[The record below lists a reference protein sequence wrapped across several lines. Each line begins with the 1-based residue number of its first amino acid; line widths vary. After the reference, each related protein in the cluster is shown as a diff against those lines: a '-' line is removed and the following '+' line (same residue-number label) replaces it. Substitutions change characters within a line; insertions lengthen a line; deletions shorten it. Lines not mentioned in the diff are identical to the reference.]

1 MKKAI
6 FLASLAVMT
15 ASVFGMK
22 HSLDQ
27 MDEGQPKIAQ
37 QIKKQRTDPLSSEI
51 QMDLTAVQ
59 PASDMVNVTE
69 TEEII
74 RDIVSS
80 NDPMVIRN
88 FFGKLLYIHDQIF
101 VCKEKFGIEPKGMTP
116 EEKHTWECLLCLF
129 VFRSKILSNDI
140 YPFLLMYKNKTP
152 VNPNDLREYIE
163 GKVKNSLEY
172 TIKKDFLHVMVKNS
186 KINLLDIMLHYG
198 ADINKEESFTLLA
211 VFLKKSSWNIYW
223 K

>member
-1 MKKAI
+1 MKKAV

-15 ASVFGMK
+15 ASVWGMNNVN
-22 HSLDQ
+22 
-27 MDEGQPKIAQ
+27 
-37 QIKKQRTDPLSSEI
+37 SSN
-51 QMDLTAVQ
+51 TADVSE
-59 PASDMVNVTE
+59 ARRAVRFNSDMVNVTE
-69 TEEII
+69 PEEII
-74 RDIVSS
+74 RDIVNS
-80 NDPMVIRN
+80 NDAMVIRN

-198 ADINKEESFTLLA
+198 ADINKENYWRETPLFYACKSENESL
-211 VFLKKSSWNIYW
+211 V
-223 K
+223 